1 MTTEKKLTYLPVDSI
16 IPHIDNPRKE
26 LGDLTELA
34 ESIKAKGIMQNLTVV
49 PCPARGEGTYV
60 VIIGHR
66 RLAAAKLA
74 GLSEVPC
81 VITEMSHEEQVATML
96 LENIQRQDL
105 TPYEQAQGFQ
115 MMMDFGETVN
125 TISEKT
131 GFSKSTVRRRL
142 EMAKLDQGKLEK
154 KCKTHQIT
162 LFEIDKLSEIED
174 LEERNKVLDKVG
186 TKDYDWAYKKAVD
199 EQEKRKGAA
208 AWTAALSRHGVTNV
222 EYNKI
227 HSSAYDNC
235 DPSYASVR
243 EDPEEILTKTGAE
256 FAAISSG
263 YVYLRKK
270 KAKEEAK
277 KADAAAVERSKQE
290 QERQARVNALKDACE
305 RAKACRMD
313 WIRENGKK
321 FILKEREVV
330 DLLLDVF
337 LDYEQADLGG
347 EGFCPD
353 TFLAVCGVK
362 DYDSEDPEKRHELR
376 SVYPNETLVRFAYAC
391 LEDNYNWR
399 TYNSWYGTYE
409 ASPAI
414 KALYVFLGAIGYEPS
429 DEEVA
434 LIEGTSALYVQKEEK
449 TDA

>member
-1 MTTEKKLTYLPVDSI
+1 MTTEKKLMYIPVDRI
-16 IPHIDNPRKE
+16 YPHIDNPRKD

-81 VITEMSHEEQVATML
+81 VVTEMSPEEQVATML
-96 LENIQRQDL
+96 LENIARVDL

-115 MMMDFGETVN
+115 MMIDFGETVG

-142 EMAKLDQGKLEK
+142 KMSELDQDTLEK
-154 KCKTHQIT
+154 KCKMHQIT

-174 LEERNKVLDKVG
+174 VEVRNKVLKDVG
-186 TKDYDWAYKKAVD
+186 TQNYDWAYKKAVD
-199 EQEKRKGAA
+199 EQEKRKGEA
-208 AWTAALSRHGVTNV
+208 AWRAALERHGVANV

-227 HSSAYDNC
+227 HSSVYDHC
-235 DPSYASVR
+235 EPSYASVR
-243 EDPEEILTKTGAE
+243 EDPEEILAKTGAE

-263 YVYLRKK
+263 YVYLRKTKAAPEEK
-270 KAKEEAK
+270 KDPAATERAKREK
-277 KADAAAVERSKQE
+277 
-290 QERQARVNALKDACE
+290 ERQARILALEEACK

-321 FILKEREVV
+321 FILKERAVI

-337 LDYEQADLGG
+337 LDCEQTDLDG

-362 DYDSEDPEKRHELR
+362 DYDSEDREKRHELR
-376 SVYPNETLVRFAYAC
+376 SVYPSETLVRFAYAC

-399 TYNSWYGTYE
+399 TYHTWYGTYE
-409 ASPAI
+409 ASSAI

-434 LIEGTSALYVQKEEK
+434 LIEGTSELYAKEAAE
-449 TDA
+449 

>member
-26 LGDLTELA
+26 LGDLNELA

-81 VITEMSHEEQVATML
+81 VVTEMSHEEQVATML

-208 AWTAALSRHGVTNV
+208 AWTAALERHGVANV

-227 HSSAYDNC
+227 HSSAYDSC
-235 DPSYASVR
+235 EPSWASVR
-243 EDPEEILTKTGAE
+243 EDPEEILAKTGAE

-263 YVYLRKK
+263 YVYLRRTKAAPEEKK
-270 KAKEEAK
+270 
-277 KADAAAVERSKQE
+277 DPAAAERAKQE
-290 QERQARVNALKDACE
+290 KERQARILALEEACK

-321 FILKEREVV
+321 FILKEREVI

-337 LDYEQADLGG
+337 LDCEQTDLDG

-353 TFLAVCGVK
+353 TFLAICGVK
-362 DYDSEDPEKRHELR
+362 DYESEDPEKRHELR

-449 TDA
+449 GDA